1 MTTPLQKE
9 IAERVRSSGPLPFAA
24 FMQMA
29 LYDSQHGYYSAGA
42 QRTGWRGHFIT
53 SPELDPSFG
62 TLWATAFR
70 DVWVACGSPARFEV
84 VEIGPGEGGFA
95 QAVLDAA
102 DGPFLDALTY
112 RLVERTPAVRERQ
125 QERLGGIDKVA
136 WTPSVTEL
144 PHIEHGCV
152 FANEILDNLPIHLV
166 EMRDGDILE
175 LCVGEEEDELVFVTR
190 PPSNPELV
198 DFLER
203 TGVKLEEGTRGEIT
217 LAAESMIA
225 RVADRIGKGA
235 IVFVDYGMA
244 ADQIAE
250 RGGTVVAY
258 SSTGADTDV
267 LSSPGERDI
276 TAHANWTS
284 VEQALGGAGMTPIGP
299 LDQRRVL
306 LALGARDLDVSFKEG
321 YETAISEARGADAV
335 AFISRRQALGA
346 LLDPGGLGGL
356 QVFAG
361 LKGIAVPASL
371 AEREE
376 TG

>member
-9 IAERVRSSGPLPFAA
+9 IAERIRSSGPLPFAA

-62 TLWATAFR
+62 TLWAAAFR
-70 DVWVACGSPARFEV
+70 DMWEACGSPETFEV

-125 QERLGGIDKVA
+125 QERLGGSDKVV
-136 WTPSVTEL
+136 WTPAVTEL
-144 PHIEHGCV
+144 PDIAYGCV

-166 EMRDGDILE
+166 EMRDGEALE
-175 LCVGEEEDELVFVTR
+175 LCVGEEGDELIFVTR

-203 TGVKLEEGTRGEIT
+203 TGVRLAEGERAEVT
-217 LAAESMIA
+217 LAAESLIA
-225 RVADRIGKGA
+225 RVAAQIGMGA
-235 IVFVDYGMA
+235 IVFVDYGMGA
-244 ADQIAE
+244 AQIVE
-250 RGGTVVAY
+250 RGGTLVAY
-258 SSTGADTDV
+258 SPAGADTDV
-267 LSSPGERDI
+267 LASPGDRDI

-284 VEQALGGAGMTPIGP
+284 VERALERAGMTPVGP
-299 LDQRRVL
+299 LEQRGVL
-306 LALGARDLDVSFKEG
+306 LELGARDLDAAFKEG

-335 AFISRRQALGA
+335 SFISRRQALGA
-346 LLDPGGLGGL
+346 LLDPGGLGSL

-361 LKGIAVPASL
+361 MKGIAVPEAL